1 MELTWYGMSC
11 FRLTERGLATVVTD
25 PYSEN
30 IGLPSLKLKAD
41 VVTISHQAPGH
52 NHVQA
57 VKGVEHSLSGP
68 GEYEIGGVFIIGIPT
83 ELKDGDDH
91 NTLYLFDYEGLTI
104 AHLGDM
110 HKVPTQAQI
119 EALEQVHILLVPVGG
134 GNSLNASQASEIVS
148 MLEPNIV
155 IPMHYQ
161 VEGIDLELEGVER
174 FLKEMGV
181 AEAPIENSLKISVSN
196 LPEETQVVLLTPRFG
211 G

>member
-57 VKGVEHSLSGP
+57 VKGVEHSLNGP

-91 NTLYLFDYEGLTI
+91 NILYLFDYEGLTI